1 VARYALTPGYY
12 LSPLRG
18 EIPFMSQANPSS
30 SSPRRYWATLAILL
44 SVVATALLLH
54 LEGRLWICACGS
66 IHLWSGQICSANN
79 SQHFLDPYSFTHVLH
94 GFLFFWLI
102 AWLLKRV
109 SGSWQLVIAV
119 AIEGLWEVFENTNF
133 IIDRYRSETAALG
146 YNGDTV
152 INSLGDMVCCLIGFL
167 VARRLGWRRS
177 LIAFA
182 ILEVAL
188 IVWIKDS
195 LVLEILMLVVPVDA
209 IRSWQ
214 MCR

>member
-1 VARYALTPGYY
+1 VNENSANLITDPREKELTIPAAHLSRGQSRARYGAALAVIV
-12 LSPLRG
+12 S
-18 EIPFMSQANPSS
+18 IIAS
-30 SSPRRYWATLAILL
+30 AILL
-44 SVVATALLLH
+44 RI
-54 LEGRLWICACGS
+54 EGRLWICACGS
-66 IHLWSGQICSANN
+66 VQVWSGQICSANN

-102 AWLLKRV
+102 AWLLGRFRN
-109 SGSWQLVIAV
+109 SWQLAIAI

-152 INSLGDMVCCLIGFL
+152 INSFGDILCCLIGF
-167 VARRLGWRRS
+167 VIARRLGWRRS
-177 LIAFA
+177 FIAFA
-182 ILEVAL
+182 LLELIL

-195 LVLEILMLVVPVDA
+195 LLLEILMLVIPIDA
-209 IRSWQ
+209 IRGWQ